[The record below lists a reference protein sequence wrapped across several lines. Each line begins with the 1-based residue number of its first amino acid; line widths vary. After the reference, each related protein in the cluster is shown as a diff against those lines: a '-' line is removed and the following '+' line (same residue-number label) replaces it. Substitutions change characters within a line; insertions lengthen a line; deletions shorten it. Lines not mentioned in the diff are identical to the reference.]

1 MRRGL
6 GAAAIVK
13 RRERDA
19 RMGELG
25 EQIQEDRAVK
35 ARELLSKFKEKLS
48 EFAVK
53 YRSRIQHDPAL
64 REQFVD
70 MCESV
75 GVDPFQS
82 SKSLW
87 NDIFEGVGTYYTD
100 LAIQIL
106 TISLM
111 NRETFGALLPMSEC
125 LVAIQGDSVSV
136 KDILR
141 AIKALEVFGSGA
153 VRTVKIGSELCISSM
168 PEEADSDP
176 RSLLAMFT
184 KVEGL
189 TADDLVSRLG
199 WSMERVIHSV
209 QTLVKE
215 GIVWIDQSGGVR
227 RYWVFSQWFQ
237 LEN

>member
-25 EQIQEDRAVK
+25 EQIQEDRATK
-35 ARELLSKFKEKLS
+35 AREVLSTFKERLS
-48 EFAVK
+48 EFAKK
-53 YRSRIQHDPAL
+53 YRSRIQQDPVL

-75 GVDPFQS
+75 GVDAFQS
-82 SKSLW
+82 SKSMW
-87 NDIFEGVGTYYTD
+87 AAIFEGVGTYYTD

-111 NRETFGALLPMSEC
+111 KRETFGSLLPMSVC
-125 LVAIQGDSVSV
+125 LGAVQGDSVSV
-136 KDILR
+136 DDILR

-153 VRTVKIGSELCISSM
+153 VRTVKIGNELFISSI
-168 PEEADSDP
+168 PEGSNQDP
-176 RSLLAMFT
+176 RTILAVFRN
-184 KVEGL
+184 VEGL
-189 TADDLVSRLG
+189 TAEEVASRLG
-199 WSMERVIHSV
+199 WSMERVIHGL
-209 QTLVKE
+209 QILVKE
-215 GIVWIDQSGGVR
+215 GVMWIDQFAGTR
-227 RYWVFSQWFQ
+227 RYWIFSQW
-237 LEN
+237 L